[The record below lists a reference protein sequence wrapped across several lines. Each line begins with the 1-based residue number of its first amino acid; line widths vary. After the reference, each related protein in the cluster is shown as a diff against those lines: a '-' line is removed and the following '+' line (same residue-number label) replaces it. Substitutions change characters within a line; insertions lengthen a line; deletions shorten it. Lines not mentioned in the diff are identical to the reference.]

1 MQFRL
6 ILLYLIL
13 VAFTGTAS
21 AASSNSITI
30 LYDAFG
36 KDPHMTKDWGFSALI
51 RFNDKRILFDTG
63 NNAEIFAHNV
73 KAAGVDLNQLDFVV
87 LSHRHLDHTAGVNYL
102 MQVNPDVRIYAP
114 VESFGIFG
122 SELPSSFYRK
132 NSELPDYLRYYDG
145 HPPEIMTFG
154 KAWPKGDFEYIDT
167 TRQIMPG
174 ILLVSLVSD
183 TPGTKE
189 LREISLVIETS
200 QGLVI
205 IVGCSHPGVDNIVNE
220 ASAINNNIY
229 MVLGGYHMPTMPD
242 EKIYSIADALKNLF
256 KVRHLAP
263 GHCTGEPAQYIFHD
277 MWEDDYVFSGVGT
290 VIPLPD

>member
-1 MQFRL
+1 
-6 ILLYLIL
+6 LYLLL

-21 AASSNSITI
+21 AASGNSITI

-36 KDPHMTKDWGFSALI
+36 KDAHMTKDWGFSALI
-51 RFNDKRILFDTG
+51 RFNGKRILFDTC

-73 KAAGVDLNQLDFVV
+73 EVAGVDLNRLDFVV

-154 KAWPKGDFEYIDT
+154 KACLKV
-167 TRQIMPG
+167 
-174 ILLVSLVSD
+174 IL
-183 TPGTKE
+183 
-189 LREISLVIETS
+189 
-200 QGLVI
+200 
-205 IVGCSHPGVDNIVNE
+205 
-220 ASAINNNIY
+220 
-229 MVLGGYHMPTMPD
+229 
-242 EKIYSIADALKNLF
+242 SIL
-256 KVRHLAP
+256 
-263 GHCTGEPAQYIFHD
+263 
-277 MWEDDYVFSGVGT
+277 
-290 VIPLPD
+290 IPLDKSCRAFTSSLWCLTHRAPRNCVKSHW